1 MNAGAVTRGVRSFR
15 LWPFRALPT
24 AHPPSC
30 SVKLSSKRKGIAQIA
45 DVKIKARQES
55 LWACTDPGRS
65 SPRASGVQPEGAPAP
80 AQRIGDK
87 TQRKAGW
94 SRVPFPGGGSWA
106 LSRRG
111 RRAGDVSQVGKLE
124 QMSQSSLRQRRWE
137 RRRVHGNSA
146 LNVGGA
152 GGSQQRQLGCK
163 ERASGA
169 CGAPASLEPS

>member
-1 MNAGAVTRGVRSFR
+1 MNAGAVTRGLRSFR

-30 SVKLSSKRKGIAQIA
+30 SVKLSSNRKGIAQIA

-94 SRVPFPGGGSWA
+94 SRVPFAGGGSWV
-106 LSRRG
+106 LSHRG
-111 RRAGDVSQVGKLE
+111 RKAGDVSQVGKLE
-124 QMSQSSLRQRRWE
+124 QVWSVGFISSPIASEVPGGGGGGW
-137 RRRVHGNSA
+137 
-146 LNVGGA
+146 GA
-152 GGSQQRQLGCK
+152 GI
-163 ERASGA
+163 
-169 CGAPASLEPS
+169 